1 MTIQNRDSFLNNLA
15 SSLGRPRLTEGVER
29 PKWSLSP
36 QWDVYKDY
44 STDQLVDIL
53 ERQCIA
59 IHTEFRRTDKAGLSK
74 ALKEVIEGYAGKKLI
89 AVNDHRNEEYGLPAI
104 FAELRQGGIEIRLW
118 DSEKGKENQVY
129 AEMADI
135 GITFSDITL
144 AESGTL
150 TLFNDKSNSRTISL
164 LPRVHIAIIPKST
177 LVPRMSQATR
187 KIHEM
192 HDQGQV
198 IPSCVSFISG
208 PSNSAD
214 IEMNLIVGVHG
225 PVQAT
230 YIVIDD

>member
-1 MTIQNRDSFLNNLA
+1 MTIQNRDSFLDNVA
-15 SSLGRPRLTEGVER
+15 KSLGRPRLTEGVKR

-36 QWDVYKDY
+36 QWDVYEGY
-44 STDQLVDIL
+44 SADQLVDVL

-59 IHTEFRRTDKAGLSK
+59 IHTDFKRTDKAGLSET
-74 ALKEVIEGYAGKKLI
+74 LKEVIEGYAGKKLI
-89 AVNDHRNEEYGLPAI
+89 AVNDHRNEEFGLPAI
-104 FAELRQGGIEIRLW
+104 FEELHQKGIHIRIW
-118 DSEKGKENQVY
+118 DSTRGKENQVY

-150 TLFNDKSNSRTISL
+150 TLFNDKNNSRTISL
-164 LPRVHIAIIPKST
+164 LPRVHVAIIPKST
-177 LVPRMSQATR
+177 LVPRITQATNR
-187 KIHEM
+187 IHEANE
-192 HDQGQV
+192 QGREV
-198 IPSCVSFISG
+198 SSCVSFISG

-230 YIVIDD
+230 YIVVDD